1 MLCSL
6 LVAACTKEASMENKT
21 PVAENSSIKF
31 EITVD
36 PFSKAVK
43 SDWEDGD
50 AVFIFFKG
58 VTQTYLKLTRTA

>member
-1 MLCSL
+1 MLRL
-6 LVAACTKEASMENKT
+6 LALKKPRWRTKT